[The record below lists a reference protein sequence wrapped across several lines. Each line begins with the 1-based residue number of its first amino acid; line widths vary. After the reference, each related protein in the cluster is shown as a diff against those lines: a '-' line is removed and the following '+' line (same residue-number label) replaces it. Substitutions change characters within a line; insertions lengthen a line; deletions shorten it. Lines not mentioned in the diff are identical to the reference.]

1 MGERMVDDFT
11 LMSYILLIFLA
22 IGFGGILYTFYIWFH
37 NAFISPQI
45 YAPGGAVIDEHGNLR
60 IAVHNTGLVS
70 VRVQSIRVDDV
81 DCEIIHNPGEIKPW
95 STRLIIASCPSI
107 TPGRG
112 IVEVTLVTDRGTHSF
127 TTTITHISPS

>member
-1 MGERMVDDFT
+1 MVDDFT
-11 LMSYILLIFLA
+11 LTVYIMLIFLA
-22 IGFGGILYTFYIWFH
+22 IGLGAILYVLYIWFY
-37 NAFISPQI
+37 NAFINPQI
-45 YAPGGAVIDEHGNLR
+45 YAPRDVVIDEHGNLR
-60 IAVHNTGLVS
+60 IAVHNPGLVS
-70 VRVQSIRVDDV
+70 VRVQSMRVDDV